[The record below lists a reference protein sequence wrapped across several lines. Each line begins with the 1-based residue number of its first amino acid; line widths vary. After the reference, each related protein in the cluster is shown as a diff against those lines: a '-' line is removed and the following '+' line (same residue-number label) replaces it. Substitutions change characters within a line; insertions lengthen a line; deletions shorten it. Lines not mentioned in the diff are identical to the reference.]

1 MPIYEY
7 LCKKCGRQ
15 FERIQKF
22 SDEPLKKCE
31 QCGGTLERLLSSPAI
46 QFKGSGWYVTDYAR
60 KSTGDKASKSE
71 GGSDDGSKTKP
82 AESSAT
88 KTSEKK
94 DTTTTKKTT

>member
-22 SDEPLKKCE
+22 SDQPLKKCE

-60 KSTGDKASKSE
+60 KSTGDTASKSE
-71 GGSDDGSKTKP
+71 GGSDGGSRTKP
-82 AESSAT
+82 AESS
-88 KTSEKK
+88 KTPEKK
-94 DTTTTKKTT
+94 ETTKKTT

>member
-31 QCGGTLERLLSSPAI
+31 QCGGALERLLSSPAI

-60 KSTGDKASKSE
+60 KSTGDSTKSE
-71 GGSDDGSKTKP
+71 GGSDSGSKTKP
-82 AESSAT
+82 AESSGT
-88 KTSEKK
+88 KSSEKK
-94 DTTTTKKTT
+94 ETTTTKKTS